1 MIEHGP
7 IAGPFDTQAG
17 SLLHDPGPSA
27 TASDVY
33 PKPQPC
39 PTLSTTLWGL
49 DFSSLL
55 PRSLSGSLQAV
66 PGELARIRDFL
77 ASRFPSLTEEAM
89 AGAPNTATRDAKLR
103 YLNTCDLIEVRDQDR
118 TVGAIVG
125 APEDWSTY
133 YVRIF
138 AIAEECQHPRIIR
151 KLVRECLFQ
160 PLAMY
165 GVQRIAAET
174 SPANRAMCRL
184 FSELAFHAT
193 GHQLSDRWGALVRYT
208 RFLDRSCEAVFL
220 GQFSGTAPARSIGSK

>member
-1 MIEHGP
+1 MIERQSAKVP
-7 IAGPFDTQAG
+7 
-17 SLLHDPGPSA
+17 SDPGAAPIK
-27 TASDVY
+27 TGSDVF
-33 PKPQPC
+33 PKPTPS
-39 PTLSTTLWGL
+39 PTLSATLWGF
-49 DFSSLL
+49 DFRSVL
-55 PRSLSGSLQAV
+55 PRAMGGGLQAV

-77 ASRFPSLTEEAM
+77 SSRFPSLTEEALSGVVN
-89 AGAPNTATRDAKLR
+89 ANTRDAKLR
-103 YLNTCDLIEVRDQDR
+103 YLNACDLIELRDQDR
-118 TVGAIVG
+118 TLGAIVG

-160 PLAMY
+160 PLALY
-165 GVQRIAAET
+165 GVQRLAAET

-184 FSELAFHAT
+184 FSELEFHAT

-220 GQFSGTAPARSIGSK
+220 GQFSGTAPPRSNGSK

>member
-1 MIEHGP
+1 MIER
-7 IAGPFDTQAG
+7 Q
-17 SLLHDPGPSA
+17 SA
-27 TASDVY
+27 TVAVDSSTTPINSGSDVF
-33 PKPQPC
+33 PKPTPSL
-39 PTLSTTLWGL
+39 TLSATLWGL
-49 DFSSLL
+49 DFRSTL
-55 PRSLSGSLQAV
+55 PRALSGGLQAV

-77 ASRFPSLTEEAM
+77 ASRFPSLTEEALSGVVN
-89 AGAPNTATRDAKLR
+89 ASTRDAKLR
-103 YLNTCDLIEVRDQDR
+103 YLSACDLIELRDQDR
-118 TVGAIVG
+118 TLGAVVG

-184 FSELAFHAT
+184 FSELEFHAT

>member
-1 MIEHGP
+1 MIERQSAAVPLDAHVTP
-7 IAGPFDTQAG
+7 INSESG
-17 SLLHDPGPSA
+17 SRAIG
-27 TASDVY
+27 SDVF
-33 PKPQPC
+33 PKR
-39 PTLSTTLWGL
+39 PTLSATLWGL
-49 DFSSLL
+49 DFGAML
-55 PRSLSGSLQAV
+55 PRNVSAALQAV

-77 ASRFPSLTEEAM
+77 SSRFPSLTEEALS
-89 AGAPNTATRDAKLR
+89 GAPNTSTRDAKLR
-103 YLNTCDLIEVRDQDR
+103 YLNACDLIELRDQDR

-138 AIAEECQHPRIIR
+138 AIAEECQHRGIIR

-184 FSELAFHAT
+184 FSELEFHAT

>member
-1 MIEHGP
+1 MIERQPATIVVDSGSSP
-7 IAGPFDTQAG
+7 INSGSDVVSKPAG
-17 SLLHDPGPSA
+17 S
-27 TASDVY
+27 
-33 PKPQPC
+33 
-39 PTLSTTLWGL
+39 PTLSATLWGL
-49 DFSSLL
+49 DFSRVL
-55 PRSLSGSLQAV
+55 PRALSGGLRAV
-66 PGELARIRDFL
+66 PGELPRIRDFL
-77 ASRFPSLTEEAM
+77 SSRFPSLTEEALSGV
-89 AGAPNTATRDAKLR
+89 ANASTRDAKLR
-103 YLNTCDLIEVRDQDR
+103 YLNACDLIELRDQDR

-138 AIAEECQHPRIIR
+138 AVAEECQHPRVIR

-184 FSELAFHAT
+184 FSELEFHAT